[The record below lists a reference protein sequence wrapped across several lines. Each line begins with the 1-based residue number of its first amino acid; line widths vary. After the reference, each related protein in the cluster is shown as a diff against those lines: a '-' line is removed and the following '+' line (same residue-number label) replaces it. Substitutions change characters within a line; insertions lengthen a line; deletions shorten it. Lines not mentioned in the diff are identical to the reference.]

1 MVLMSS
7 TVKDIIAIG
16 ILVGLLSTIFCWKLK
31 MANRKV
37 KCNSCGKVVL
47 KDEWQHFKHCPAC
60 KCEECTHVGKQK

>member
-1 MVLMSS
+1 MTLMSS

-16 ILVGLLSTIFCWKLK
+16 ILVGILGSVFCWKLK
-31 MANRKV
+31 IANRKV

-60 KCEECTHVGKQK
+60 KCEECTPVGKQK

>member
-1 MVLMSS
+1 MLLLSS

-16 ILVGLLSTIFCWKLK
+16 ILVGLLSTIFVWKLK

-47 KDEWQHFKHCPAC
+47 KDEWAHFKHCPEC
-60 KCEECTHVGKQK
+60 KCEECTPIGKQK

>member
-1 MVLMSS
+1 MTLMSS

-16 ILVGLLSTIFCWKLK
+16 ILVGILGSIFCWKLK
-31 MANRKV
+31 MSNRKV

-60 KCEECTHVGKQK
+60 KCEECTPVGKQK

>member
-1 MVLMSS
+1 MSS

-16 ILVGLLSTIFCWKLK
+16 ILVGILGSIFCWKLK
-31 MANRKV
+31 MSNRKV

-60 KCEECTHVGKQK
+60 KCEECTPVGKQK